1 MNKTNNCGSCTLCC
15 ELLPIKEL
23 KKPASVLCSNCT
35 LGKGCNIYSKRP
47 ESCRNFDCLY
57 IQSDE
62 MDISL
67 RPNECGVMFEKVTTK
82 IYFGT
87 ELPKKVGSWKEL
99 KLFNYI
105 KSLND
110 KGISIVISSFS
121 NTPNKFF
128 LAEGHKKEIV
138 EKIIIREYEKLN

>member
-1 MNKTNNCGSCTLCC
+1 MDCGSCTLCC
-15 ELLPIKEL
+15 ELLPIPEI

-35 LGKGCNIYSKRP
+35 INKGCNIYNNRP
-47 ESCRNFDCLY
+47 KSCKNFDCLY
-57 IQSDE
+57 LQSDD

-87 ELPKKVGSWKEL
+87 ESSKNAGSWKDL
-99 KLFNYI
+99 NVFNYI

-110 KGISIVISSFS
+110 EGITVVISSFT
-121 NTPNKFF
+121 NTPTEFF
-128 LAEGHKKEIV
+128 LAEGHKKEMV
-138 EKIIIREYEKLN
+138 EKIIMNEYEKIN